1 MISQSHIASV
11 FIHCY
16 YGLVDSYLILILFKG
31 LLSLTVAISVLRLY
45 QIGFRDKVMA
55 QVRLET
61 RNSACSPWRGCGCI
75 IIIVAFVIT
84 LALAYFCNLIIDL
97 EMVDIW
103 MD

>member
-1 MISQSHIASV
+1 MLLYLFIAIISMAS
-11 FIHCY
+11 
-16 YGLVDSYLILILFKG
+16 LILILFKG

-61 RNSACSPWRGCGCI
+61 RNSACSPWRGCI